1 MPNALQ
7 RHSKKIILCVAV
19 LALLAGGAFWYHK
32 HEAAAA
38 KAAADKAAAQAP
50 AEVVVRSL
58 KKEDVPIFEELP
70 GRTTAHKVAEIR
82 PQVSG
87 IILKRLFEEGS
98 DVKEGQQLYQINP
111 DPFQATLN
119 SAKADLLKAQAN
131 LKSVEAKTSR
141 YQQLI
146 KLHAISQQDY
156 DDAIASYEQAKAD
169 IAIAQA
175 AVETA
180 QINLDFTRVYAPISG
195 RVGKSNVTEGALVT
209 AGQAD
214 SMATVTQLDPIYVDL
229 TQSSDAL
236 MRMRDKISDK
246 EKTTV
251 NLILENHKDT
261 YPQQG
266 TVQFSDVTV
275 DPTTGMV
282 ELRAIFPNPQHA
294 LLPGLF
300 VRARVNLDT
309 LHTIV
314 VPQSAAIR
322 NTDGSLAVWKVT
334 ADKKLALTPIQTDRA
349 VNGTWVV
356 TSGVEEGDTI
366 VVSGFQKAAAGA
378 AVKTIT
384 EEEAKKRAEE
394 QKAKDKD
401 KDKDKADAKADAAK
415 NNAQGKNT
423 GDKKDDKDSGNK
435 DAANKPDA
443 ATDVPPVKNDTSP
456 LPATDETSAVKAA
469 EQPKNG
475 THPADMPAPNAPAP
489 SFSEMPNTVP
499 PEAAAHHPAPPVP
512 DKVPALEY
520 NPNDL
525 PPARNPANNNAA
537 PAAGNTGN
545 DSVTVP
551 AEK

>member
-1 MPNALQ
+1 MPHALQ
-7 RHSKKIILCVAV
+7 RHSKKIILAVAV
-19 LALLAGGAFWYHK
+19 LALLAGGGWWYHK
-32 HEAAAA
+32 HQQQEA
-38 KAAADKAAAQAP
+38 KAAAEKAAAQAP
-50 AEVVVRSL
+50 AEVVVRTL
-58 KKEDVPIFEELP
+58 KKQDVPIFEELP

-87 IILKRLFEEGS
+87 IIQKRLFEEGS
-98 DVKEGQQLYQINP
+98 EVKEGQQMYQINP

-119 SAKADLLKAQAN
+119 SAKADLMKAQAN

-156 DDAIASYEQAKAD
+156 DDAVASYEQAKAD

-229 TQSSDAL
+229 TQSTDAL
-236 MRMRDKISDK
+236 MKMRDKISDK
-246 EKTTV
+246 DKTTV
-251 NLILENHKDT
+251 NLILENHTDA

-282 ELRAIFPNPQHA
+282 QLRAIFPNPQHV

-309 LHTIV
+309 VHALV
-314 VPQSAAIR
+314 VPQGAAIR
-322 NTDGSLAVWKVT
+322 NTDGSLGVWKVS
-334 ADKKLALTPIQTDRA
+334 ADNKLTLVPIQTDRA
-349 VNGTWVV
+349 VNDNWLV
-356 TSGVEEGDTI
+356 TSGLNEGDTI
-366 VVSGFQKAAAGA
+366 VVSGFQKAAPGA

-384 EEEAKKRAEE
+384 EAEAKKRAEE
-394 QKAKDKD
+394 QKAKDK
-401 KDKDKADAKADAAK
+401 AAAEK
-415 NNAQGKNT
+415 NAAAGKT
-423 GDKKDDKDSGNK
+423 DKKAGDSAGGN
-435 DAANKPDA
+435 DASAKPPASTAPDS
-443 ATDVPPVKNDTSP
+443 ATDVPRVTNDTSP
-456 LPATDETSAVKAA
+456 LPAKDEPSALRDQA
-469 EQPKNG
+469 QPKNAP
-475 THPADMPAPNAPAP
+475 HVPDMPPPSGPAP
-489 SFSEMPNTVP
+489 SMSEMPNTVP
-499 PEAAAHHPAPPVP
+499 PEAEAHHPAPPVP
-512 DKVPALEY
+512 EKVPMLD
-520 NPNDL
+520 NGLPNVP
-525 PPARNPANNNAA
+525 PPAPPIPAGQTNKT
-537 PAAGNTGN
+537 PAANNTGN
-545 DSVTVP
+545 DNVTVP
-551 AEK
+551 ADQ